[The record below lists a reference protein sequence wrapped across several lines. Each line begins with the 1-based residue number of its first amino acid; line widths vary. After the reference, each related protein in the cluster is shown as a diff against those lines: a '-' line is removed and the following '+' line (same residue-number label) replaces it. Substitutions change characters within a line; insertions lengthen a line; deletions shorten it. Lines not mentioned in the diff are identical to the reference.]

1 MIAPVTAT
9 CQQCGQRFPYTHG
22 RGHPSAKRP
31 AQSKATLGSAGADR
45 SRARRPKR
53 GGDTEALLAAQ
64 LVDAGYVDV
73 ADFDDTW
80 PLHKFHRMF
89 VRQFAWAL
97 RCDPPRGFASD
108 FAFIEKR
115 LLVEVKGLAHAA
127 GRSKVRADVERE
139 GLAVSL
145 GWTVLPLT
153 PESVRD
159 GSAVELIA
167 RALNQSARAE
177 GG

>member
-22 RGHPSAKRP
+22 MGHTCAKRP
-31 AQSKATLGSAGADR
+31 AKSKATIGSAGADR

-64 LVDAGYVDV
+64 LAAAGYCDTTFTEASPAFLPVTYFRRAVPWGLALNPERGFTADV
-73 ADFDDTW
+73 AF
-80 PLHKFHRMF
+80 L
-89 VRQFAWAL
+89 
-97 RCDPPRGFASD
+97 GS
-108 FAFIEKR
+108 R
-115 LLVEVKGLAHAA
+115 LLCEIKGLAHAA

-159 GSAVELIA
+159 GSAVALIA
-167 RALNQSARAE
+167 KALNQSARAE